1 MNNKLLKEADDRF
14 KRLSLEEFKRHTL
27 QEQLDILF
35 QMQMVLIKIAYIH
48 QHHASDP
55 MAPDAIDDL
64 LYDAECSI
72 L

>member
-1 MNNKLLKEADDRF
+1 MNNLLKETNDRF
-14 KRLSLEEFKRHTL
+14 KRLSLEEFKKHTP

-48 QHHASDP
+48 QYHISNPMASDT
-55 MAPDAIDDL
+55 IDDL
-64 LYDAECSI
+64 LYDAEYGI

>member
-1 MNNKLLKEADDRF
+1 MNNNLLKEADDRF
-14 KRLSLEEFKRHTL
+14 KRLSLEEFKKHTP

-48 QHHASDP
+48 QYHSSSP
-55 MAPDAIDDL
+55 MASDAIDDL
-64 LYDAECSI
+64 LYDAECGI